1 LSGYVAVVK
10 NPQFFTYAF
19 GGAIAASGLFAY
31 LAGSPIVFMQI
42 YKVTEQQYGW
52 IFGLVAAGLITS
64 SQFNNVLL
72 KKYDSAQVMKVV
84 LRIQSILGILLF
96 LGSVFNMLNLYST
109 IALIFLF
116 LSCQGFSF
124 PNSSALSLAP
134 FDKEA
139 GSAAALMG
147 AFQMGLGALA
157 TAVVGMTNNGTA
169 LPLTGIMAA
178 CAISGLLIV
187 SLGGKRIAFKAKLE
201 DVEEQAFEQ
210 IERY

>member
-1 LSGYVAVVK
+1 
-10 NPQFFTYAF
+10 
-19 GGAIAASGLFAY
+19 
-31 LAGSPIVFMQI
+31 
-42 YKVTEQQYGW
+42 
-52 IFGLVAAGLITS
+52 
-64 SQFNNVLL
+64 
-72 KKYDSAQVMKVV
+72 
-84 LRIQSILGILLF
+84 
-96 LGSVFNMLNLYST
+96 MLNLYST
-109 IALIFLF
+109 IALMFLF